1 MARKEEIRKVFQ
13 NVSRK
18 CYDSAQ
24 AHLTEQLPA
33 IMDMARRY
41 ALAYQHGDFGNMTGN
56 WLNSFGV
63 VLYRDGRPVAVA
75 NMSAAEVDGPIRTTL
90 IEGDWFKR
98 GEHRYDD
105 TYQRVTFE
113 IDGEKYKG
121 AAEQVFYDE
130 EVLDFLGS
138 TWSKQKSGFSF
149 RVVSI
154 AEYHRDAASMVLLQV
169 GDEMEARGGNI
180 WQFNLE

>member
-1 MARKEEIRKVFQ
+1 MPRPQSIRDVFN
-13 NVSRK
+13 NVAKR
-18 CYDSAQ
+18 CYNTAQ
-24 AHLTEQLPA
+24 RRLTDQMPA
-33 IMDMARRY
+33 IMDMARQY

-63 VLYRDGRPVAVA
+63 VLYRDGRPVAIA
-75 NMSAAEVDGPIRTTL
+75 TMADAGVDGPIRTTL
-90 IEGDWFKR
+90 ITGDWFKR

-113 IDGEKYKG
+113 VDGEKYKG
-121 AAEQVFYDE
+121 TAEQVFYDE
-130 EVLDFLGS
+130 EVQAFLS
-138 TWSKQKSGFSF
+138 RTRTNAKGFSY
-149 RVVSI
+149 RVVSV
-154 AEYHRDAASMVLLQV
+154 AEYHRDAASRVLLQV